1 MADLAGRHQVRLSYR
16 QAGEIAWS
24 ISWRMALL
32 YFGPQLMLG
41 LLANFRWFPLSAGMD
56 EALSIFLRFLAV
68 GFFPML
74 VRKALNI
81 RYETGFRIEIIPE
94 KAEPVAP
101 VTPFGADLN

>member
-1 MADLAGRHQVRLSYR
+1 
-16 QAGEIAWS
+16 
-24 ISWRMALL
+24 MALL